1 MGLTGNIKRAFSIWK
16 YQKEFGLKLRK
27 KTSDRTVFYNVIVK
41 EQYKD
46 LLVDNPVNI
55 IDAGANIGCTSVYF
69 ARLYPDARIIAI
81 EPDRD
86 NFDTMLE
93 NIRPYPNII
102 PVKAGLWGR
111 KSGANTFLK
120 VEDNGWGN
128 WGRQT
133 FECSEPDGGD
143 QGNVV
148 RAITIDDI
156 MSQFDMTGID
166 ILKIDIEGAEKDV
179 FEGDVDSWL
188 PKTRML
194 GVELHD
200 RMREGCACA
209 FFSAVARHPFFK
221 VSINDD
227 DLILENLRLEK

>member
-1 MGLTGNIKRAFSIWK
+1 MEVSERIRFET
-16 YQKEFGLKLRK
+16 QK

-81 EPDRD
+81 EPDQD

-143 QGNVV
+143 QG
-148 RAITIDDI
+148 
-156 MSQFDMTGID
+156 
-166 ILKIDIEGAEKDV
+166 
-179 FEGDVDSWL
+179 
-188 PKTRML
+188 
-194 GVELHD
+194 
-200 RMREGCACA
+200 
-209 FFSAVARHPFFK
+209 
-221 VSINDD
+221 
-227 DLILENLRLEK
+227 